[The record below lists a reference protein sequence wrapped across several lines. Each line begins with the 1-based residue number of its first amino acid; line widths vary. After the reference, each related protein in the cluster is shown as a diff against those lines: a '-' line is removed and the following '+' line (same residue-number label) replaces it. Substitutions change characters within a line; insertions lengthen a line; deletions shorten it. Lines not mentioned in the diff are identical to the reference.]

1 MNERAIRER
10 ESEECDCDLRMAYVR
25 EEGVCVYYSRERDLF
40 YVCCE
45 RAVYRSVGSRVTC
58 VYAKKYLVPTHPLL
72 STSCP
77 HFLDKRSEL
86 LNTER
91 SHPLRDEARKL
102 PLYLR
107 RVDPNR

>member
-1 MNERAIRER
+1 MFITL
-10 ESEECDCDLRMAYVR
+10 ESEIC
-25 EEGVCVYYSRERDLF
+25 F
-40 YVCCE
+40 
-45 RAVYRSVGSRVTC
+45 TC
-58 VYAKKYLVPTHPLL
+58 VASVRCIDRELRVFTQKYYLVPTHPLL

>member
-10 ESEECDCDLRMAYVR
+10 ESEVCDCDLRMAYVR
-25 EEGVCVYYSRERDLF
+25 ESGVCVYITLESEICF
-40 YVCCE
+40 
-45 RAVYRSVGSRVTC
+45 TC
-58 VYAKKYLVPTHPLL
+58 VASVRCIDRSDRELRVFTQKYLVPTHPFL

-77 HFLDKRSEL
+77 HLLDKRSEL

-107 RVDPNR
+107 RVNPNR